1 MNTFKFVAFPQWLR
15 RLAPAALA
23 LALAFAALP
32 AAAPV
37 AAANDCQAQYTVQRG
52 DTLYKIGLKYNM
64 TWDRIAK
71 ANNIAGEKI
80 YAGQVLCIPQP
91 RTSSGDSGNASGEVK
106 YILALTDVNLRKGAG
121 TNFGVITV
129 LAGGQ
134 TARVTGKSAD
144 GKWWRVICP
153 DGTTGECYVSA
164 DASLTQPTTA
174 PGSGTGQ
181 PGPAK
186 TPTIRI
192 TAVAKDQT
200 VTIQTADFPAG
211 QKFTVRMGKIGTQAV
226 NGIVVTTTDSG
237 QGGAFTAS
245 YTIPAE
251 LRGQSQIAIRLE
263 SSSGYFSYN
272 WFWNNT
278 AAAN

>member
-1 MNTFKFVAFPQWLR
+1 MSAFRLIPLVSIVR
-15 RLAPAALA
+15 RLGLAALA
-23 LALAFAALP
+23 LALAVAALP
-32 AAAPV
+32 AAAP
-37 AAANDCQAQYTVQRG
+37 AAAADCQANYTVQRG

-64 TWDRIAK
+64 TWDRIAQ
-71 ANNIAGEKI
+71 ANNLSGEKI

-91 RTSSGDSGNASGEVK
+91 RSSSGNNGNSGGTEVK
-106 YILALTDVNLRKGAG
+106 YILALTDVNIRKGAG
-121 TNFGVITV
+121 VNFGVITV

-134 TARVTGKSAD
+134 TAKVTGKSAD

-174 PGSGTGQ
+174 PGTGTSQ
-181 PGPAK
+181 PGPVK
-186 TPTIRI
+186 TPTFRI
-192 TAVAKDQT
+192 TAVVKDQT
-200 VTIQTADFPAG
+200 VSIQTADFPAG

-226 NGIVVTTTDSG
+226 NGVAVTTTESG
-237 QGGAFTAS
+237 QGGAFTAT

-263 SSSGYFSYN
+263 SQAGYFSYN